1 MGRNDLWQ
9 QNSGADGELA
19 KCKNQPVFS
28 GKSLKMAGFIMDWRQ
43 AIDFK
48 RA

>member
-9 QNSGADGELA
+9 QTSGADGELA

-28 GKSLKMAGFIMDWRQ
+28 GESLKIGWFYSIFWNWRQ
-43 AIDFK
+43 AID
-48 RA
+48 